1 MKRAAL
7 LLICLAFIGLSRA
20 TAQTGLNVTGA
31 DLITEIVPQQS
42 AAPDIA
48 PYLRIDYAYTVR
60 HFDLTTPP
68 DALRRAAL
76 DVPHYPIFVPVIA
89 R

>member
-20 TAQTGLNVTGA
+20 TAQTGISVTGA
-31 DLITEIVPQQS
+31 DLITEIVPQQ
-42 AAPDIA
+42 AGPPDIA
-48 PYLRIDYAYTVR
+48 PYLRIDYAYMVR
-60 HFDLTTPP
+60 AIDLTTPP
-68 DALRRAAL
+68 ASLRQAAS
-76 DVPHYPIFVPVIA
+76 DVPYHPIYLPAIV

>member
-7 LLICLAFIGLSRA
+7 LLICLAFIGLSSA

-31 DLITEIVPQQS
+31 DLITEIVPQQ
-42 AAPDIA
+42 AGPPDIP

-60 HFDLTTPP
+60 HFDLTAPP
-68 DALRRAAL
+68 VDLHRAAL
-76 DVPHYPIFVPVIA
+76 DVPHYPIFIPIIA